1 MAIIKRIPWRVFDPR
16 TNKLIDVVF
25 FPRSFDAKSI
35 KRSLIL
41 YYGYTGIFEVEP
53 K

>member
-1 MAIIKRIPWRVFDPR
+1 MAIIKRVPWRVFDPR
-16 TNKLIDVVF
+16 NNKIIDIVY
-25 FPRSFDAKSI
+25 FPASYDAKSI

-41 YYGYTGIFEVEP
+41 YYEYKGAFEVEP

>member
-16 TNKLIDVVF
+16 TNQLIDVVY

-41 YYGYTGIFEVEP
+41 NYGYSGTFEVEP